1 MVLALLDRNDIKK
14 EWKRFRTKVLFN
26 HLVFARIFYVA
37 DQDKDT
43 RVSKLSISCVS
54 AQLHR
59 SYLEFVENI
68 IRANTMCLVIKAG
81 LCLSFEKAL

>member
-43 RVSKLSISCVS
+43 RVSKLKHNPALITRHMVF
-54 AQLHR
+54 AR
-59 SYLEFVENI
+59 I
-68 IRANTMCLVIKAG
+68 IFSTNSRYDRCNCAETHDMLN
-81 LCLSFEKAL
+81 FEKAL